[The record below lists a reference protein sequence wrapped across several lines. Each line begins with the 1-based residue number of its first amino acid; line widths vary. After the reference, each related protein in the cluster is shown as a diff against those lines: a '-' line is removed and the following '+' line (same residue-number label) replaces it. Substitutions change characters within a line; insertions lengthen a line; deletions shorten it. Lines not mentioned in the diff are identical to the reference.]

1 MLQVILHI
9 DENHKWKTLLSNV
22 KNLKDWLE
30 KNKEPG
36 KIEILVNGEAVEMA
50 LKDSPVVLAE
60 VLKIDVKVAICQ
72 NSLNSR
78 GYKEEMLQEGCSI
91 VSAGIVELVQK
102 QNSGFAYV
110 KP

>member
-9 DENHKWKTLLSNV
+9 DENHKWNTLLSNV
-22 KNLKDWLE
+22 KNLKEWLTQ
-30 KNKEPG
+30 NKEPG

-50 LKDSPVVLAE
+50 LKTSSVDLAE
-60 VLKIDVKVAICQ
+60 VLKRDIKVAVCQ
-72 NSLNSR
+72 NSLNMR
-78 GYKEEMLQEGCSI
+78 GYKEEELQEGCT
-91 VSAGIVELVQK
+91 VVPAGIVELVQK